1 MPLNQ
6 MGGGG
11 GEIRRNEILEKDK
24 NKEKLIGER
33 DLKRRTPSTPF
44 QINNLVDLL
53 FIQ

>member
-1 MPLNQ
+1 MSINQ
-6 MGGGG
+6 IGGTGK
-11 GEIRRNEILEKDK
+11 RRDEILEKDK
-24 NKEKLIGER
+24 NKEKLIEER